1 MVAVP
6 LFPSLVAVIV
16 AEPAPRPVTSPLP
29 LTRAIVVSPL
39 AQVTTLPDSGLP
51 FASLGVALSC
61 TVCPTGTLADAGVT
75 VTEATGTGTLV
86 TVMVAVPLFPSL
98 AAVIVAE
105 PAPRPVTSPLP
116 LTRAIVVSS
125 LAQVTTLPD
134 SGLPFASLGV
144 ALSCT
149 VCPTGTLATI
159 MVAVPLCPSLVAVIV
174 AEPAPRPVTSPLP
187 LTRAIVVSSLAQV
200 TTLPDSGLP
209 FASLG
214 VALSCTVCPTGTLA
228 DDGVTVTEATGTGAL
243 VTVMVAV
250 PLFPSLV
257 AVIVAVPAPFAVT
270 NPVRL
275 TVATVVSLDDH
286 VTARPESGLPLASLG
301 VAVSCTVCP
310 TWPLADDG
318 VTVTEATGTLVT
330 VIAAVP
336 LFPSLIAVIVAEPAA
351 FPVTRPLPLTFA
363 IVVSLDAHVTVRPES
378 GLPLS
383 SLGVALSCTVRPTGT
398 LAVAGLTVTVATAA
412 RQEMVICAVSDRFPG
427 WLVAAS
433 V

>member
-29 LTRAIVVSPL
+29 LTRAIVVS
-39 AQVTTLPDSGLP
+39 
-51 FASLGVALSC
+51 
-61 TVCPTGTLADAGVT
+61 
-75 VTEATGTGTLV
+75 
-86 TVMVAVPLFPSL
+86 
-98 AAVIVAE
+98 
-105 PAPRPVTSPLP
+105 
-116 LTRAIVVSS
+116 S
-125 LAQVTTLPD
+125 LAQVT
-134 SGLPFASLGV
+134 A
-144 ALSCT
+144 
-149 VCPTGTLATI
+149 
-159 MVAVPLCPSLVAVIV
+159 
-174 AEPAPRPVTSPLP
+174 
-187 LTRAIVVSSLAQV
+187 
-200 TTLPDSGLP
+200 LPDSGLP

-257 AVIVAVPAPFAVT
+257 AVIVAVPAPLAVT

-275 TVATVVSLDDH
+275 TVATVVSLDDQ
-286 VTARPESGLPLASLG
+286 VTA
-301 VAVSCTVCP
+301 
-310 TWPLADDG
+310 
-318 VTVTEATGTLVT
+318 
-330 VIAAVP
+330 
-336 LFPSLIAVIVAEPAA
+336 
-351 FPVTRPLPLTFA
+351 
-363 IVVSLDAHVTVRPES
+363 RPES

-398 LAVAGLTVTVATAA
+398 LAIAGLTVTVATAA